1 MDKVINKI
9 LLSTIVVFPLIF
21 DQANTEPKKSYYS
34 TTAVVSLVGGVI
46 SSSAPEN
53 TKKYK
58 REDCPVC
65 EGKGWYMSGDGI
77 KKITCQYCE

>member
-9 LLSTIVVFPLIF
+9 LLGTIITLPLIF
-21 DQANTEPKKSYYS
+21 GQSNSTQTKSYYS

-46 SSSAPEN
+46 SSSDREN
-53 TKKYK
+53 TEKYK